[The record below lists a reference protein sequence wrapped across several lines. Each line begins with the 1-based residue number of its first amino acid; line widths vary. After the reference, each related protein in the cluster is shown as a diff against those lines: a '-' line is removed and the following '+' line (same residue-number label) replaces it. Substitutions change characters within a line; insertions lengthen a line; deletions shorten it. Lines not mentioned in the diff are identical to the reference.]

1 MIMMA
6 LFMYSL
12 QPVSVAPG
20 MGCTEAWY
28 GIRGVGGGVRE
39 WGGGGRNVR
48 RVGRAIGR
56 HPSRTLNTQAGAG
69 SVNPT
74 ERGQTNLRISW
85 NREPKKEIMGRNA
98 VFVNDNDQFQKS
110 KGI

>member
-1 MIMMA
+1 
-6 LFMYSL
+6 
-12 QPVSVAPG
+12 

-28 GIRGVGGGVRE
+28 GIRWGVGRWE
-39 WGGGGRNVR
+39 WLGGGGDVR

-56 HPSRTLNTQAGAG
+56 HPSRTLNTPAGAG

-85 NREPKKEIMGRNA
+85 KREPKKESMGRNA
-98 VFVNDNDQFQKS
+98 VFINDNDQFQKS
-110 KGI
+110 KGL